1 MTFTVAC
8 AQIAPAKA
16 EVEANLDRIAEVA
29 LQASAQGA
37 DLVLFPESVVSGYF
51 LEGGVYESA
60 VTAQELAVALESRLS
75 SLTRPLDLAL
85 GFYEHDEASLF
96 NSAAYIE
103 FTPYRWQ
110 PAGDPTRNLG
120 LDAGQPPTRP
130 PEETDAGRLPAVRAA
145 EPLPQPLFSA
155 NTPGEVERRQ
165 GAGEGSRRDAG
176 GTPAVRGVLR
186 HVYRKF
192 FLPTYGVFDEE
203 RFVSRGRDLGVF
215 ESRFGT
221 MALLICEDVWHS
233 ILPTLCAVSGAQIL
247 LVPSASPARGFSGER
262 PENLQRYERL
272 LSGIAEEHGVFCI
285 NSQLCGFEGGKGFT
299 GGSMVFDPSGAKLV
313 QAPICAEHLI
323 LETIDTDLVAL
334 ARSQSPLLS
343 DLESAWGDIVRI
355 VAE

>member
-29 LQASAQGA
+29 LQASSQGA

-60 VTAQELAVALESRLS
+60 VTAQELVAGLESRLG
-75 SLTRPLDLAL
+75 SLTRPLDIAL
-85 GFYEHDEASLF
+85 GFYEHDEASLY

-103 FTPYRWQ
+103 FTPHQ
-110 PAGDPTRNLG
+110 VPSPGTG
-120 LDAGQPPTRP
+120 EGQGGG
-130 PEETDAGRLPAVRAA
+130 TDYQTGGALPG
-145 EPLPQPLFSA
+145 PLPQLLSSA
-155 NTPGEVERRQ
+155 TSPGEVERHQ
-165 GAGEGSRRDAG
+165 GAGEGSRG
-176 GTPAVRGVLR
+176 QLR

-262 PENLQRYERL
+262 PENLKRYERL
-272 LSGIAEEHGVFCI
+272 LSGIAEEHGVFCV

-313 QAPICAEHLI
+313 QAPICEEHLI
-323 LETIDTDLVAL
+323 LATIDTDLVAL

-343 DLESAWGDIVRI
+343 DLESAWADIVRI
-355 VAE
+355 VAD

>member
-16 EVEANLDRIAEVA
+16 EVEANLDRIAEVV
-29 LQASAQGA
+29 LQASSQGA

-60 VTAQELAVALESRLS
+60 ITAQELVAGLESRLS
-75 SLTRPLDLAL
+75 SLTRPLDIAL
-85 GFYEHDEASLF
+85 GFYEHDEASLY

-103 FTPYRWQ
+103 FTPYRGR
-110 PAGDPTRNLG
+110 PAGP
-120 LDAGQPPTRP
+120 DAG
-130 PEETDAGRLPAVRAA
+130 E
-145 EPLPQPLFSA
+145 
-155 NTPGEVERRQ
+155 
-165 GAGEGSRRDAG
+165 
-176 GTPAVRGVLR
+176 TPAVRVHLR

-221 MALLICEDVWHS
+221 LALLICEDVWHS
-233 ILPTLCAVSGAQIL
+233 ILPTLCAVGGAQIL

-272 LSGIAEEHGVFCI
+272 LAGIAEEHGVFCV

-313 QAPICAEHLI
+313 QAPICEEHLI
-323 LETIDTDLVAL
+323 LATIDTDLVAL

-343 DLESAWGDIVRI
+343 DLESAWADIVRI
-355 VAE
+355 VSE

>member
-60 VTAQELAVALESRLS
+60 ITAQELVVALESRLT
-75 SLTRPLDLAL
+75 SLTRPLDIAL
-85 GFYEHDEASLF
+85 GFYEHDEASIY

-103 FTPYRWQ
+103 FTPYRWR
-110 PAGDPTRNLG
+110 PAGP
-120 LDAGQPPTRP
+120 DAG
-130 PEETDAGRLPAVRAA
+130 DAGRLPAVHGAG
-145 EPLPQPLFSA
+145 PLPQPLSSA
-155 NTPGEVERRQ
+155 TSQKADGGHP
-165 GAGEGSRRDAG
+165 GAGEGGRRDTG
-176 GTPAVRGVLR
+176 ETPAVPGHLR

-272 LSGIAEEHGVFCI
+272 LAGIAEEHGVFCV

-299 GGSMVFDPSGAKLV
+299 GGSMIFDPSGAKLV
-313 QAPICAEHLI
+313 QAPICEEHLI
-323 LETIDTDLVAL
+323 LATIDTDLVAL

-343 DLESAWGDIVRI
+343 DLESAWSDIVRI
-355 VAE
+355 VSE